1 MGIAGRC
8 RGAMGIAGAVRAL
21 SPAFRT
27 RVVGRRA
34 QVGPLQRP
42 SLIFVTR
49 PQAAFRTSTGSGG
62 PGRKDG
68 FEPLEAAYPVTLR
81 TSRFARRRPT
91 SSCLESRTT
100 AL

>member
-1 MGIAGRC
+1 
-8 RGAMGIAGAVRAL
+8 MGIAGAVRAL

-49 PQAAFRTSTGSGG
+49 PQADFRTSTGSI
-62 PGRKDG
+62 R
-68 FEPLEAAYPVTLR
+68 AR
-81 TSRFARRRPT
+81 ARRQVL
-91 SSCLESRTT
+91 SGADFLEMPED
-100 AL
+100 A